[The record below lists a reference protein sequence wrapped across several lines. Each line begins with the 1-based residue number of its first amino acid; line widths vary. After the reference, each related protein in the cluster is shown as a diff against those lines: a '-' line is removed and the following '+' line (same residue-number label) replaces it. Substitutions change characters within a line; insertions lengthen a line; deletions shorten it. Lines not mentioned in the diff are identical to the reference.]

1 MLLMIEFT
9 KVDVRN
15 KQYNYNKGT
24 KILIQLC
31 CIPLMDVIEFR
42 GGKDKGGPA
51 LQTS

>member
-9 KVDVRN
+9 KVDVQN
-15 KQYNYNKGT
+15 KHYNYNKGT
-24 KILIQLC
+24 TFLIQSG
-31 CIPLMDVIEFR
+31 CIPDAIEFR